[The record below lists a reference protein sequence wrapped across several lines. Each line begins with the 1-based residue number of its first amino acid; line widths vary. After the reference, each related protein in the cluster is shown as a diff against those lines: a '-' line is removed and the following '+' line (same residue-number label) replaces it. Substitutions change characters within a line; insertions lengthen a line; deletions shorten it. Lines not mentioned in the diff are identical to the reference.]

1 MDCKDGK
8 GVLRVDG
15 SRTCGVNWALSDAKR
30 RDDRNRRKRLLNP
43 PTYVKGHEKDANG
56 IVVGKWLYYCA
67 ILGKELNTREAALKH
82 NTITAKEIELE
93 NDAFVAQTISDGA
106 CIEKYAVN
114 FGLYGIK
121 TGAYQGQKM
130 FEVDVSEW
138 LSMLLHVVME
148 ELGDTSPLLYHYGNE
163 GSLVIA
169 SLARYGA
176 ISPDEIEMT
185 VKRATATSDILLRK
199 RWKRF

>member
-1 MDCKDGK
+1 
-8 GVLRVDG
+8 
-15 SRTCGVNWALSDAKR
+15 
-30 RDDRNRRKRLLNP
+30 
-43 PTYVKGHEKDANG
+43 
-56 IVVGKWLYYCA
+56 
-67 ILGKELNTREAALKH
+67 
-82 NTITAKEIELE
+82 
-93 NDAFVAQTISDGA
+93 
-106 CIEKYAVN
+106 
-114 FGLYGIK
+114 
-121 TGAYQGQKM
+121 M

>member
-82 NTITAKEIELE
+82 NTIT
-93 NDAFVAQTISDGA
+93 
-106 CIEKYAVN
+106 
-114 FGLYGIK
+114 
-121 TGAYQGQKM
+121 
-130 FEVDVSEW
+130 
-138 LSMLLHVVME
+138 LSLSIMMGTLNPN
-148 ELGDTSPLLYHYGNE
+148 SF
-163 GSLVIA
+163 I
-169 SLARYGA
+169 LA
-176 ISPDEIEMT
+176 
-185 VKRATATSDILLRK
+185 ATASTAGTSGS
-199 RWKRF
+199 